1 MSCISKI
8 AVIETGQQSAQ
19 MLKPEGLFYESI
31 IAGDYKK
38 SGYSF
43 SHAGKSKTC
52 ADYQDTDII
61 KATLTA
67 VNFSLCNWFEI
78 PCSKKD
84 ESTETHLV
92 FIAKKVASIPY

>member
-1 MSCISKI
+1 
-8 AVIETGQQSAQ
+8 

-52 ADYQDTDII
+52 ADY
-61 KATLTA
+61 
-67 VNFSLCNWFEI
+67 
-78 PCSKKD
+78 
-84 ESTETHLV
+84 
-92 FIAKKVASIPY
+92 